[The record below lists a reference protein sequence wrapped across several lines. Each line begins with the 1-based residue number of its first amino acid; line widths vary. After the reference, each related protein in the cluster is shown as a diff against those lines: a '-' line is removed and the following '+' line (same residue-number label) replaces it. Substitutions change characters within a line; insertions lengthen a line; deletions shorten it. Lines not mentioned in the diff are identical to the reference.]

1 MNKKCIICG
10 APCRS
15 KYCSQQ
21 CMREAYRRKYRKDHP
36 RIEYF
41 YVFYDKS
48 DFVTC
53 CGTAQELVE
62 QGAFDSINAVH
73 SRVSKINAGTS
84 PGKVVTIKTKIT
96 EV

>member
-62 QGAFDSINAVH
+62 QGEFENVHAV
-73 SRVSKINAGTS
+73 RCKVSKIKAGAIS
-84 PGKVVTIKTKIT
+84 GKVVTVKTKLRG
-96 EV
+96 